1 MNSQP
6 DLLSLRSNFRP
17 LRLFLGQRCQVR
29 QLDETR
35 ACPGLSSTHP
45 RTRTENVG
53 IMPYVGTGV
62 SRAAGGAAY
71 GGVVSQAR
79 DRDLLKRERARMG
92 TGGARGS

>member
-1 MNSQP
+1 
-6 DLLSLRSNFRP
+6 
-17 LRLFLGQRCQVR
+17 
-29 QLDETR
+29 
-35 ACPGLSSTHP
+35 
-45 RTRTENVG
+45 
-53 IMPYVGTGV
+53 MPYVGTGV